1 MTKKKPAIIAVDGPA
16 GSGKS
21 SICSQVCQSLGFTYI
36 NTGLLYRASA
46 FVAGRENVD
55 LADEKALAKVVE
67 RLAQDLQWEPKTQ
80 KLFYHGEDLSPAL
93 SSTEAATGASF
104 VAKSGIVREK
114 LLPLQ
119 RKLAL
124 LSPLGTI
131 LDGRD
136 IGTVVFP
143 DADLKIYLT
152 ASLEERAR
160 RRIKQLKDDPKNM
173 NELHTIEEMM
183 DKIKKRDEQ
192 DSRRE
197 VAPLKKAD
205 DAIELDTSNLSQT
218 ETLEAV
224 IQLIKSRNLTGVA

>member
-1 MTKKKPAIIAVDGPA
+1 MTRTKKPAIIAVDGPA

-21 SICSQVCQSLGFTYI
+21 SICSQVCKALGFTYI

-46 FVAGRENVD
+46 YLATREGVD
-55 LADEKALAKVVE
+55 LADEAALVHIVE
-67 RLAQDLQWEPKTQ
+67 RLAGDLHWEPLTQ

-93 SSTEAATGASF
+93 GSTEAATGASF
-104 VAKSGIVREK
+104 IAKSGVVREK

-119 RKLAL
+119 RKLAM
-124 LSPLGTI
+124 LSPLGAI

-160 RRIKQLKDDPKNM
+160 RRIKQLQGDLGAA
-173 NELHTIEEMM
+173 EQHSIEEMM
-183 DKIKKRDEQ
+183 DNIKQRDDQ
-192 DSRRE
+192 DSRRA

-205 DAIELDTSNLSQT
+205 DAIELDTSNLNELQV
-218 ETLEAV
+218 LDAV
-224 IQLIKSRNLTGVA
+224 INLIKSKKLTRVA